1 MYFVKSTLQNA
12 LFLHFSSKK
21 FAYVRKKQY
30 LCIVIKKQILTHKNN
45 KNMYKTICKLM
56 DGDSRLSYMDKKSEN
71 IWESDCHKT
80 LDEAIACIKR
90 HIEKYIASGMY
101 FGSKVSDKSNYKIDG
116 LNSYCELI
124 AEPVLV
130 PEKIER
136 DDFFFSR
143 TPAHYTSAYHYIITI
158 EEKECDPD
166 LISAKDELI
175 ETLRDLCNKKDA
187 VIDWSH
193 HSDDIIQVSIIKDVD
208 IERYQWIE
216 KENGKSERHD
226 YMETEK
232 HVYAY
237 MHLYKIDGTMCVR
250 LFFNHPYKCERKMPL
265 DKNYTVAPTV
275 TWYSPGSDENYPR
288 KDTNYIFNEANCE
301 KILKSLNKIL
311 SKTVYTLKDM

>member
-1 MYFVKSTLQNA
+1 
-12 LFLHFSSKK
+12 
-21 FAYVRKKQY
+21 
-30 LCIVIKKQILTHKNN
+30 
-45 KNMYKTICKLM
+45 MYKTICKLLN
-56 DGDSRLSYMDKKSEN
+56 GDSRLKYMDKKSEN
-71 IWESDCHKT
+71 IWESDYHKT

-124 AEPVLV
+124 AEPVFV
-130 PEKIER
+130 PERVEV
-136 DDFFFSR
+136 DGFFR
-143 TPAHYTSAYHYIITI
+143 TRTLAHYTDAYHYIITI

-166 LISAKDELI
+166 LLIAKDELMS
-175 ETLRDLCNKKDA
+175 TLQDLADKHDA
-187 VIDWSH
+187 ELIWKHVTEDSIR
-193 HSDDIIQVSIIKDVD
+193 VSVVKDVS
-208 IERYQWIE
+208 IERYKWTEDE
-216 KENGKSERHD
+216 KGNSERFD

-237 MHLYKIDGTMCVR
+237 MNLYKIGDTMCVR

-275 TWYSPGSDENYPR
+275 TWYSPGSGENYPR
-288 KDTNYIFNEANCE
+288 KDTNYIFNEANSE

-311 SKTVYTLKDM
+311 SKTVYTLKDR